1 MTDEALIEELARVMC
16 KRVVHDDIEALEL
29 DWHLWVEDAR
39 AILPI
44 IRRREIEAGE
54 KVKAAVHTEAVNHG
68 VTNTSFAQED
78 DGWINDMDPSY
89 IRGQGL
95 LEFARKTIRA
105 LDVAAIIGDSHD

>member
-54 KVKAAVHTEAVNHG
+54 KVKAAAVNM
-68 VTNTSFAQED
+68 VD
-78 DGWINDMDPSY
+78 DLEVGWRDRYDTAVSDAY
-89 IRGQGL
+89 TAL
-95 LEFARKTIRA
+95 RA
-105 LDVAAIIGDSHD
+105 LDVAAIIGGEHD